1 MKEYLKIID
10 EIIALVGLHLIPKFV
25 NLYQGQVDIRCEE
38 NDTGVLINIIVSL
51 PDKNEL
57 QALQNQVGMDS
68 LQAKTD
74 LRRNIKN
81 WRKMD
86 SCKPLENRQL
96 ELKTNLA

>member
-51 PDKNEL
+51 PDNCRLCK
-57 QALQNQVGMDS
+57 
-68 LQAKTD
+68 
-74 LRRNIKN
+74 IKLV
-81 WRKMD
+81 WTHY
-86 SCKPLENRQL
+86 KPNRS
-96 ELKTNLA
+96 